1 MINWLSI
8 FGVKYS
14 YWYKQF
20 LKVLKLIEIEK
31 KGMQII
37 LKHLN
42 TIWLSFS
49 DNQNNIT
56 VK

>member
-42 TIWLSFS
+42 TFWLSFS